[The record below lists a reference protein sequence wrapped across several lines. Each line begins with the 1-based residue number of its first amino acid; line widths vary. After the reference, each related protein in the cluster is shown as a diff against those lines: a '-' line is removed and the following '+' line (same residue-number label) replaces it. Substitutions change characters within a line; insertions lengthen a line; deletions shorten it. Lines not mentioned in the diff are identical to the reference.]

1 MSAVERWAARL
12 LYLVLA
18 PFVLVGGLLA
28 DLHFA
33 MVRVATAV
41 CDAFGWDDPALPE
54 VAVGGVNLAIASV
67 GLAGL
72 LLYADTVLGRWLGG
86 GA

>member
-12 LYLVLA
+12 VYFVLA

-28 DLHFA
+28 ELHAA
-33 MVRVATAV
+33 MVRVTTTV
-41 CDAFGWDDPALPE
+41 GVAFGWDDPALPDR
-54 VAVGGVNLAIASV
+54 AVGVVNFSIASV
-67 GLAGL
+67 GLAL
-72 LLYADTVLGRWLGG
+72 LRFALHGG